1 MLFSKAW
8 LKTTTPEN
16 ISSGFKHAGIIPFNP
31 NTLSVPDA
39 PVSTCAS
46 SNSTD
51 ENVSPIVL
59 SSVNE
64 SSVTSQYRM
73 SLPPTTQSERYPAES
88 LVDSFINVQPLDPV
102 AMLYSTNSLLSPSI
116 VNNTTQSAL
125 PPVSLTT
132 NRQVEEQPTESL
144 QTDLLTSSS
153 PVVNT
158 ISSSL
163 TSVSLIQTNAL
174 PTPTPSTSSASQLC
188 PSTSKAIPTSA
199 LNKHLKPLTL
209 LQSKPTKTGSARVL
223 TSA

>member
-1 MLFSKAW
+1 M
-8 LKTTTPEN
+8 
-16 ISSGFKHAGIIPFNP
+16 
-31 NTLSVPDA
+31 
-39 PVSTCAS
+39 
-46 SNSTD
+46 
-51 ENVSPIVL
+51 
-59 SSVNE
+59 
-64 SSVTSQYRM
+64 
-73 SLPPTTQSERYPAES
+73 
-88 LVDSFINVQPLDPV
+88 QPLDPV
-102 AMLYSTNSLLSPSI
+102 SMLYSTNSLLSPSI

-163 TSVSLIQTNAL
+163 ASVSLIQTNAL

-188 PSTSKAIPTSA
+188 PSTSNTIPTSA
-199 LNKHLKPLTL
+199 LNKHLKLLTL

-223 TSA
+223 TSAECLAMLEEKKPKKDRKGKKENKTENKRKKKRKNC